1 MSKGKVY
8 LIGAGPGDTKLI
20 TVKGLECIQKAD
32 VIVYDRLA
40 NPRLLSYKRNDAEL
54 IYVGKSPDRHTL
66 TQDEINQVLVDEGL
80 KGKYVVRL
88 KGGDPYV
95 FGRGGEEAEVL
106 RAHGIE
112 FEVVPGITS
121 AISVPNYAGI
131 PVTHRDFTS
140 TFTVITGHEDPTKED
155 SSINWAR
162 LATDPGTLIF
172 LMGVG
177 NLAKIVSQLVTNGKS
192 PQTPIAL
199 IRWGTRPEQQVV
211 TGRLENIV
219 EEVAKAKLTSPA
231 IIIVGEVVTLRDTL
245 TWFEQKPLFGKR
257 ILVTR
262 AREQASVLSEKLE
275 LLGAEAWEY
284 PSIAIKKPADIEPL
298 NKAIAEASSYDWLI
312 FTSVNGVKF
321 FFEQMKELKADI
333 RSLGKA
339 KICAIGPKTK
349 EVLEDK
355 GLQVAVM
362 PEVFRAEAV
371 AEALT
376 PLVKAGEKVLLPRA
390 DIARDVLVTT
400 LKEMGLKVNEVVAY
414 ETIKADSDNQFL
426 LEKMEEKEIHVITF
440 TSSST
445 VRNFMELIG
454 ERRELLEG
462 VTIASI
468 GPITTKTAESLGLKV
483 DITAD
488 EYTIDGLVKALV
500 EYFQK

>member
-8 LIGAGPGDTKLI
+8 LIGAGPGDIGLI
-20 TVKGLECIQKAD
+20 TVKGLECLKKAD

-40 NPRLLSYKRNDAEL
+40 NPRLLSYKRNDCEL

-80 KGKYVVRL
+80 KGKNVVRL

-95 FGRGGEEAEVL
+95 FGRGGEEGEVL
-106 RAHGIE
+106 RAAGIE

-121 AISVPNYAGI
+121 AISVPCYAGI

-155 SSINWAR
+155 SSINWPR

-177 NLAKIVSQLVTNGKS
+177 NLSKIVGQLTKYGKD
-192 PQTPIAL
+192 PATPIAL

-211 TGRLENIV
+211 TGTLDNII

-231 IIIVGEVVTLRDTL
+231 IIIVGKVVTLRDTL
-245 TWFEQKPLFGKR
+245 SWFEQKPLFGKR

-275 LLGAEAWEY
+275 ALGAEAWEY
-284 PSIAIKKPADIEPL
+284 PTIAIKEPADSAL
-298 NKAIAEASSYDWLI
+298 LDKAISEAGTYDWMI
-312 FTSVNGVKF
+312 FTSANGVHAF
-321 FFEQMKELKADI
+321 FKRLKALKLDI
-333 RSLGKA
+333 RSLGA
-339 KICAIGPKTK
+339 VKICAIGPKTK
-349 EVLEDK
+349 ELLEDK

-371 AEALT
+371 AEALK

-400 LKEMGLKVNEVVAY
+400 LKEMGLEVNEVIAY
-414 ETIKADSDNQFL
+414 ETVAADTDDNFL
-426 LEKMEEKEIHVITF
+426 IEKMEQKGIHVVTF

-445 VRNFMELIG
+445 VRNFMKLIG
-454 ERRELLEG
+454 GRKDLLNG
-462 VTIASI
+462 VTIAAI
-468 GPITTKTAESLGLKV
+468 GPVTAETAEKLGLKA
-483 DITAD
+483 DIVAD
-488 EYTIDGLVKALV
+488 EYTIDGLVQALV
-500 EYFQK
+500 KYYQK

>member
-1 MSKGKVY
+1 MNKGKVY
-8 LIGAGPGDTKLI
+8 LIGAGPGDVKLI

-40 NPRLLSYKRNDAEL
+40 NPRLLSYKRNDCEL

-66 TQDEINQVLVDEGL
+66 TQDEINQVLVEQGL
-80 KGKYVVRL
+80 MGKYVVRL

-106 RAHGIE
+106 RAAGIE

-121 AISVPNYAGI
+121 AISVPCYAGI

-155 SSINWAR
+155 SSINWQR
-162 LATDPGTLIF
+162 LATDPGTLVF

-177 NLAKIVSQLVTNGKS
+177 NLAKIVGQLVKYGKD

-211 TGRLENIV
+211 TGVLANIID
-219 EEVAKAKLTSPA
+219 EVAKAKLTSPA
-231 IIIVGEVVTLRDTL
+231 IIIVGQVVTLRDTL
-245 TWFEQKPLFGKR
+245 SWFEQKPLFGKR

-275 LLGAEAWEY
+275 TLGAEAWEY
-284 PSIAIKKPADIEPL
+284 PTIAIQEPTDTTAL
-298 NKAIAEASSYDWLI
+298 DQAILHTAEYDWLI
-312 FTSVNGVKF
+312 FTSANGVHAYFKH
-321 FFEQMKELKADI
+321 MKALKTDI
-333 RSLGKA
+333 RTLGKV

-349 EVLEDK
+349 ELLEDK

-371 AEALT
+371 AEALK

-400 LKEMGLKVNEVVAY
+400 LKEMGLEVNEVVAY
-414 ETIKADSDNQFL
+414 ETVAAHTDDAFL
-426 LEKMEEKEIHVITF
+426 IEKMEEKGIHVITF

-445 VRNFMELIG
+445 VRNFMDLLG
-454 ERRELLEG
+454 DRKELLEG
-462 VTIASI
+462 VTIAAI
-468 GPITTKTAESLGLKV
+468 GPVTAETAEKLGLQV
-483 DITAD
+483 DIVAN
-488 EYTIDGLVKALV
+488 EYTIDGLVQALV
-500 EYFQK
+500 EYYQK